1 MAPFI
6 CKCEDKSYGGWFNK
20 KKCNDCGSII
30 HNRNGVQVG
39 GYAWKTQRIK
49 DLEAEVKELKDK
61 HEGWKNNTASWSK
74 VII

>member
-6 CKCEDKSYGGWFNK
+6 CECKGKSYAGWFNK
-20 KKCNDCGSII
+20 KTCKECGTVI

-49 DLEAEVKELKDK
+49 DLEAEVKELREELRD
-61 HEGWKNNTASWSK
+61 WKIEFYRERT
-74 VII
+74 